1 MKTKKTIKIPSVEF
15 GHWDENHIKLTQT
28 WPMSGGV
35 EQIIVSESSLSDL
48 VDKLVKHQNKELDK
62 KLDC

>member
-1 MKTKKTIKIPSVEF
+1 MKNKKTIKIPAVEL

-35 EQIIVSESSLSDL
+35 EQVIVSEIMLADL
-48 VDKLVKHQNKELDK
+48 VDKLIEYQNKDLK
-62 KLDC
+62 